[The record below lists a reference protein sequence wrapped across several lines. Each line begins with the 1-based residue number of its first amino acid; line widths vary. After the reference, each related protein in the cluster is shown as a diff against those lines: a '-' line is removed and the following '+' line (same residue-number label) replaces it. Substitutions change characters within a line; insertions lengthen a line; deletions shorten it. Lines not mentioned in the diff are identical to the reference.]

1 MNTTTPLLR
10 TSLEIDENLLNEA
23 MKLGNLKTK
32 KQVIENALKEFV
44 AKRKKKNLYDL
55 FDAEENLIAD
65 DYDYKTMRGGV
76 IQK

>member
-1 MNTTTPLLR
+1 MNTTPLLR